1 MNQRK
6 QDLLKNITWQY
17 IKTAQPVSSKLI
29 TEAGDF
35 DLSSATIRN
44 EMAELEEEG
53 YIFHPHTSAGRVPT
67 EKGYQFYVD
76 NFLKIDSANKRQQD
90 GLSKSLGSKKFESLA
105 IKNLARTVAEMSSGA
120 VFAAFT
126 PNDFYYTG
134 LSNLFGQPEFTRHQ
148 LVYDLSRV
156 IDHFDQVIGKIFS
169 ILHQEVTVAVGGK
182 NPFGRDC
189 SSVVAKYQNQG
200 QEGLI
205 GILGPM
211 RMDYQNNFNL
221 IKYSQELI
229 NNLGR

>member
-1 MNQRK
+1 MNERRK
-6 QDLLKNITWQY
+6 NLLDIIITHY
-17 IKTAQPVSSKLI
+17 TKTAQPVGSKLI
-29 TEAGDF
+29 FEQGKF
-35 DLSSATIRN
+35 GLSPATIRN
-44 EMAELEEEG
+44 EMAELEREG
-53 YIFHPHTSAGRVPT
+53 FISQPHTSAGRVPT

-90 GLSKSLGSKKFESLA
+90 GLSKSLGSKKFESFA

-200 QEGLI
+200 REGLI

-221 IKYSQELI
+221 IKYSQDLI
-229 NNLGR
+229 NHLGH